1 MTAYDRVI
9 DKLTSNGAKIRTTG
23 EGRAMAQCPAHD
35 DGNPSLSITRAPDR
49 VLVNCQAGCDT
60 DEVLAVLDLTR
71 ADLFDTPHQNGT
83 ARQIVAT
90 YDYRDEAG
98 TLLYQGV
105 RYEPKDFR
113 VRRPDGHGGWIWNL
127 KDTRKILYRLPQVI
141 QAVAAGQVIHLV
153 EGEKDV
159 HALESIGAVA
169 TTAPMGAGNF
179 HLVDATPLHG
189 AQVVAVVDNDAGAGR
204 NEWAPQVRKQL
215 DGLALSLTFVQAAE
229 GKDAHDH
236 IASGHGV
243 NDFHPL
249 GLDEQA
255 ATEANIEFNL
265 EVDKELRWQ
274 RVRLAAKKK
283 LDMEPTA
290 DNPAR
295 TPMIDRLLTIS
306 GLAKLEPT
314 KPLIRGL
321 LYRNTI
327 AQLSGSPG
335 QYKSFLAVA
344 MACSVALGRNFEDH
358 IVPEAGPV
366 IYVAAEGATGIHAR
380 ILAWCSLT
388 GVDPADLED
397 QLYVLPMPIQLN
409 NTMDVAEAAEV
420 ARNLGALLLILDT
433 RARCT
438 LGLEENSAT
447 EQGRAIEHTEQ
458 IQRRCGATVLTVH
471 HSGREG
477 SHGRGSTAWDGALW
491 SDLRMKGDELRA
503 EVECAKHKDVPDGCK
518 HYFRLIPHTVPETMM
533 PGADM
538 EARSTLVLVQND
550 AWTSPAPDGKNALI
564 VQEILWTIA
573 PDEGLTGTQLRDL
586 AIEQG
591 ASKSG
596 AYESINVL
604 VKTGFLRNIGTEKR
618 RKYVASYPRPEV
630 KP

>member
-1 MTAYDRVI
+1 MATRD
-9 DKLTSNGAKIRTTG
+9 RTTP
-23 EGRAMAQCPAHD
+23 RALAVDALLTV
-35 DGNPSLSITRAPDR
+35 SE
-49 VLVNCQAGCDT
+49 AGLMSSWV
-60 DEVLAVLDLTR
+60 DEVNGG
-71 ADLFDTPHQNGT
+71 TP
-83 ARQIVAT
+83 
-90 YDYRDEAG
+90 E
-98 TLLYQGV
+98 
-105 RYEPKDFR
+105 
-113 VRRPDGHGGWIWNL
+113 
-127 KDTRKILYRLPQVI
+127 
-141 QAVAAGQVIHLV
+141 
-153 EGEKDV
+153 
-159 HALESIGAVA
+159 
-169 TTAPMGAGNF
+169 
-179 HLVDATPLHG
+179 
-189 AQVVAVVDNDAGAGR
+189 
-204 NEWAPQVRKQL
+204 
-215 DGLALSLTFVQAAE
+215 
-229 GKDAHDH
+229 
-236 IASGHGV
+236 
-243 NDFHPL
+243 
-249 GLDEQA
+249 EQA
-255 ATEANIEFNL
+255 AADDAYEAGIEFNL

-274 RVRLAAKKK
+274 RVRLAAKRK
-283 LDMEPTA
+283 LEAEPTA

-295 TPMIDRLLTIS
+295 IPMIDRLLTIS

-314 KPLIRGL
+314 KPLISGL

-358 IVPEAGPV
+358 IVPEGGPV

-420 ARNLGALLLILDT
+420 ARQLGAFLLILDT

-447 EQGRAIEHTEQ
+447 EQGRAIEHAEQ

-491 SDLRMKGDELRA
+491 TDLRMKGDELRA

-518 HYFRLIPHTVPETMM
+518 HYFRLIPHTVPEAMM
-533 PGADM
+533 PGADLD
-538 EARSTLVLVQND
+538 ARSTLVLVQND
-550 AWTSPAPDGKNALI
+550 AWTSPEPDGKNALI

-573 PDEGLTGTQLRDL
+573 PDEGLTGAQLRDL

-618 RKYVASYPRPEV
+618 RKYVANYPRPEV
-630 KP
+630 RP